1 MSSNIAV
8 KITADVA
15 SLQSQLAVARAQFGA
30 TRTSINE
37 LAKQAANSGMN
48 DKLRQDLAQA
58 ASNMLAAENRV
69 KGLTAE
75 MKNLTPH
82 THSASEAF
90 EGLEGVMRK
99 FGIAL
104 GVAEVVEFGKQIFEM
119 AAEIQHGA
127 EVLGVSTDQLQAF
140 QFAARASGVA
150 LQDAQAAQQ
159 KFYAGLG
166 MAYEGTGPA
175 LRALQDMGLNVG
187 KLAADQK
194 DASAIVARAL
204 LEETNQYE
212 RNAHIRELFGRG
224 GQDINAMLE
233 QLAQGFDKNLDA
245 AKRQGQYLSEDS
257 TEAAHKAS
265 IEFQQAKTQL
275 EVGLTPAVILL
286 THELTGLVWMFR
298 DIAGAVPAAG
308 KWLLDF
314 GNDALLT
321 IPLIGPLVPLLQQMI
336 DKKKELAG
344 GGMKAEPV
352 GKPFHIGS
360 DKTAEQVDVAGLNA
374 LDSKLRERK
383 VLVQEIKTATETL
396 HEAQA
401 AGDSAGI
408 KDARTVIADLQ
419 KQLDG
424 LNKVANT
431 SGFKNAGAELVAQAR
446 VTISAINAD
455 QTKGDAERRAEIQKT
470 YDDILRSSKLNAAQ
484 RLDIEKAR
492 NEAITAANK
501 QAATEK
507 RQIDNAND
515 QAEQQ
520 LAKIGFDTRRSQLQ
534 EEVAAGRITKQQEL
548 SQLIQITDQET
559 QIRLNAIDR
568 AEQGYAHDTAFFIQ
582 KELEKKLA
590 VAEAEAQKAA
600 IRRQMEQTTAAETVR
615 MHREAARQ
623 IGTVEN
629 TFVSQLLQGRVGLFG
644 ALRAAGMQFAQEE
657 IQQTLKGLTE
667 RLLLS
672 KTELAQDQTL
682 GQLGVL
688 SHWLFEGQKTAATS
702 AGETTRVAVKE
713 AAKSAGSAA
722 DIASGSAQIMN
733 DAAKSAAGAY
743 SAVVGIPIVGPILAP
758 IAAGTA
764 FAAVAAFD
772 TLTSLDTGTNYL
784 PGDMIVKAHEG
795 ERVVPKADN
804 AALIAAVQ
812 GNAGGRGGD
821 GGKTELHYHAP
832 SDGRTDHRDDARD
845 MVRIFEHAR
854 RTGKLKTR

>member
-15 SLQSQLAVARAQFGA
+15 SLQSQLAIARAEFGA
-30 TRTSINE
+30 TRGSMNE
-37 LAKQAANSGMN
+37 LAKQAASSGMN

-82 THSASEAF
+82 TRSAAESI
-90 EGLEGVMRK
+90 EGLNSVIGK
-99 FGIAL
+99 FGVVL
-104 GVAEVVEFGKQIFEM
+104 GVAEVVEFGKHIFEM
-119 AAEIQHGA
+119 AAEVQGA
-127 EVLGVSTDQLQAF
+127 AETLGITTDQLQAF
-140 QFAARASGVA
+140 QFAARQSGVA
-150 LQDAQAAQQ
+150 LDTAQAALT
-159 KFYAGLG
+159 KFYSGLG
-166 MAYEGTGPA
+166 LAYEGTGPA
-175 LRALQDMGLNVG
+175 LRALQDMGLSVG
-187 KLAADQK
+187 KLAQDQ
-194 DASAIVARAL
+194 DNASATVARAL
-204 LEETNQYE
+204 LAETNQYE

-224 GQDINAMLE
+224 GQDINKMLFE
-233 QLAQGFDKNLDA
+233 LSQGFDKNLEA
-245 AKRQGQYLSEDS
+245 AKRQGEYLGEDS
-257 TEAAHKAS
+257 TKAAHDAT
-265 IEFQQAKTQL
+265 IEFAKAKEQL
-275 EVGLTPAVILL
+275 DVALTPAVILL
-286 THELTGLVWMFR
+286 THELTGLAWMFR
-298 DIAGAVPAAG
+298 DIGHAVPAAG
-308 KWLLDF
+308 KWLVSF
-314 GNDALLT
+314 ANDAAQA
-321 IPLIGPLVPLLQQMI
+321 IPVLGPMLAMMEQI
-336 DKKKELAG
+336 AARKKEITG
-344 GGMKAEPV
+344 GAS
-352 GKPFHIGS
+352 GKPFDEAKPYVIPKSG
-360 DKTAEQVDVAGLNA
+360 EQVDVAGLNA

-383 VLVQEIKTATETL
+383 ILTQEIATATQTL

-401 AGDSAGI
+401 AGDSAGV

-424 LNKVANT
+424 LNKT
-431 SGFKNAGAELVAQAR
+431 SYGGGFKNAGAELIAQAR

-501 QAATEK
+501 QAAQEK
-507 RQIDNAND
+507 RQIDQAND

-548 SQLIQITDQET
+548 AQLIQITDEET

-600 IRRQMEQTTAAETVR
+600 IRRQMEQATAADSVR
-615 MHREAARQ
+615 VHREAARQ

-629 TFVSQLLQGRVGLFG
+629 TFVSQMLQGRVGLFG
-644 ALRAAGMQFAQEE
+644 ALKAAGMQFAQEE

-672 KTELAQDQTL
+672 KTELAQDQSL

-702 AGETTRVAVKE
+702 AGESTRVAVKE

-812 GNAGGRGGD
+812 GSGAGRAGD
-821 GGKTELHYHAP
+821 GKTEFHYHAP
-832 SDGRTDHRDDARD
+832 SDGRTNHAEDARD
-845 MVRIFEHAR
+845 MIRIFDHAR